1 MGGFVLVG
9 WLPNPGNTDK
19 FLWLR
24 DSLNRWIVLH
34 HSSMIDEMSDKNVT
48 LLTPDFGKGKVFVF
62 GSRGFRKKCL
72 CRNAF
77 FSDFWNGN
85 TILCQTS
92 KTGFKSVTF
101 YDGWQLARL
110 IALWYNLVIEIRRI
124 IRLISGHLDKEKFA
138 DNFGEFMMAPAIWVG
153 KRGWGI
159 HGFSLIFSLMPLRSY
174 ELIST

>member
-110 IALWYNLVIEIRRI
+110 VALWYNLVIEIRRKF
-124 IRLISGHLDKEKFA
+124 RRISE
-138 DNFGEFMMAPAIWVG
+138 APAVWGG
-153 KRGWGI
+153 KRGWGMLR
-159 HGFSLIFSLMPLRSY
+159 FSLIFSLMLLLSY